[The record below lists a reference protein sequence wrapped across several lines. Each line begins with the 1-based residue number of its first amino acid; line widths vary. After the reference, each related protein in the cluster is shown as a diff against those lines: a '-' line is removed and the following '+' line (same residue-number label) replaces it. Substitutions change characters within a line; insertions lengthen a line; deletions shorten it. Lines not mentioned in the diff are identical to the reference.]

1 MNFLLTGVILLL
13 VILGLFWLMDKL
25 QSPMLTRIAYSGLI
39 ARLAVVGAVFAV
51 LGLLMMLSELVED
64 WSG

>member
-13 VILGLFWLMDKL
+13 VILALFWLMDKL

>member
-13 VILGLFWLMDKL
+13 VILALFWLMDKL

-39 ARLAVVGAVFAV
+39 ARLAVVGAVFAI
-51 LGLLMMLSELVED
+51 LGLLMMLSEFVEG

>member
-51 LGLLMMLSELVED
+51 LGLLMMLSDFVEG

>member
-25 QSPMLTRIAYSGLI
+25 QSPVLTRIAYSGLI
-39 ARLAVVGAVFAV
+39 ARLAVIGAVFAV
-51 LGLLMMLSELVED
+51 LGLLMMLSEFVEG

>member
-13 VILGLFWLMDKL
+13 VILALFWLMDKL

-39 ARLAVVGAVFAV
+39 ARLAVIGAVFAV
-51 LGLLMMLSELVED
+51 LGLLMMLSDFFEG

>member
-13 VILGLFWLMDKL
+13 VILGLFWLMDQL

-51 LGLLMMLSELVED
+51 LGLLMMLSEFVEG
-64 WSG
+64 WGG

>member
-1 MNFLLTGVILLL
+1 MNFLLTGIILLL

-51 LGLLMMLSELVED
+51 LGLLMMLSEFVEG

>member
-1 MNFLLTGVILLL
+1 MYFLLTGIILLL

-51 LGLLMMLSELVED
+51 LGLLMMLSEFVEG

>member
-13 VILGLFWLMDKL
+13 VILALFWLMDKL
-25 QSPMLTRIAYSGLI
+25 QSPILTRIAYSGLI

>member
-51 LGLLMMLSELVED
+51 LGLLMMLSEFVEG

>member
-1 MNFLLTGVILLL
+1 MNFLLTGIILLL

-51 LGLLMMLSELVED
+51 LGLLMMLFL
-64 WSG
+64 

>member
-13 VILGLFWLMDKL
+13 VILALFWLMDKL

-51 LGLLMMLSELVED
+51 LGLLMMLSEFVEG